1 MTITLYD
8 FHRMTSLRFDV
19 VPINLKNELGV
30 RLGADLLGRRYA
42 TETICYTDLEVDFM
56 HRLRGTV
63 EERLWMAKV
72 FLLYLLGAYL
82 FINGG

>member
-1 MTITLYD
+1 M
-8 FHRMTSLRFDV
+8 
-19 VPINLKNELGV
+19 
-30 RLGADLLGRRYA
+30 
-42 TETICYTDLEVDFM
+42 ICYTDLEVDFM

-82 FINGG
+82 FTNGG